1 MSGANGSPTADIAPV
16 IIPLYDDEEDD
27 EDVALAE
34 DHFLLVSN
42 DAVSLEGECTSSNA
56 DIT

>member
-1 MSGANGSPTADIAPV
+1 MSGANSSPTADIAPV
-16 IIPLYDDEEDD
+16 IIPLYDDEDDD
-27 EDVALAE
+27 EDAVLAE
-34 DHFLLVSN
+34 DHFPPVAN